1 MAGERVTQSRYRTR
15 TFRAGVIFGAVDV
28 KVELGY
34 RRYITRFQI
43 DNEANA
49 VNIFRMHQDIPA
61 GEVGAPAAMPALPN
75 LKIGENLTA
84 LQRVDPEIGNYDNP
98 LYGIDGGRQI
108 WVQTTA
114 GVVLV
119 TFTYYDLES

>member
-1 MAGERVTQSRYRTR
+1 MVGDRVTQSRYRTR
-15 TFRAGVIFGAVDV
+15 TFRVGAVFGAIDV

-34 RRYITRFQI
+34 RRYITRFQVE
-43 DNEANA
+43 NESNA
-49 VNIFRMHQDIPA
+49 VTVFRMHQDIPA
-61 GEVGAPAAMPALPN
+61 GEVGAPVAMPATPN
-75 LKIGENLTA
+75 LKVGENLTA
-84 LQRVDPEIGNYDNP
+84 RQHLDPEIGNYDNP

-119 TFTYYDLES
+119 SMTYYDLES